1 MHLVVEDR
9 ARAIGKEV
17 AGLTRMGVEVGVY
30 KGNLSSRL
38 LKADPNLLLFMVD
51 PWKAAAY
58 RDDTD
63 EYSKLTQEYWDEI
76 MEMAFLAVS
85 PFKERAQ
92 VIRKSSVEAAEM
104 FDDRSLDFV
113 FLDADHSYDAV
124 AVDIEHWWPKVR
136 IGGLL
141 CGHDYRDDKH
151 PGVKRAVHE
160 FIGTKREMR
169 LGDNYTWFV
178 TKWD

>member
-30 KGNLSSRL
+30 KGDLSSRL

-51 PWKAAAY
+51 PWNVKAY
-58 RDDTD
+58 KDTD
-63 EYSKLTQEYWDEI
+63 DDYAKLSQEEFSEV
-76 MEMAFLAVS
+76 METAFMVVS
-85 PFKERAQ
+85 PYKDRAQ
-92 VIRKSSVEAAEM
+92 VIRKTSVEAAPM
-104 FDDRSLDFV
+104 FEDKSLDFV
-113 FLDADHSYDAV
+113 FIDADHSYEATSE
-124 AVDIEHWWPKVR
+124 DIKLWWPKVR

-169 LGDNYTWFV
+169 LGENYTWFV